1 MDGLSAAAFCFAM
14 IGVVAL
20 VKIEK
25 LVKTLK
31 ENGIIDNDYND
42 S

>member
-1 MDGLSAAAFCFAM
+1 MDGLSAAALSFAM
-14 IGVVAL
+14 VGVVAL

>member
-1 MDGLSAAAFCFAM
+1 MV
-14 IGVVAL
+14 GVVAL

>member
-1 MDGLSAAAFCFAM
+1 MDGLAAAAFCFAM
-14 IGVVAL
+14 VGVVAL